1 MGDALR
7 EAIVAKNQVPLVA
20 LDWSDSIASPDAR
33 VEWELWHST
42 NQVCGRVCARLEAF
56 INEMATP
63 AAKLEKSGAASF
75 SPHFITWACR
85 KDSVEESDCDRLC
98 INKGRYCAP
107 DPISGVDVD
116 AATVAA
122 VRKHGYNGTHVAR
135 ENLRQLCL
143 HKELNRNVTLNGEGT
158 TTNASSPPSPA
169 PWLWWTYATRH
180 NAECKMTA
188 GQFNRECSARV
199 MAGHGLSEAF
209 VDRVEKCVGDVDADA
224 DNPTMELELRLQ
236 DDLDDSGRGAI
247 VLMPTVVI
255 NLDQYRGRLT
265 GADALRAICAGYR
278 ETTEPAVCLARGME
292 TNECEAP
299 GNAGCWHYADPAS
312 GKNFSA
318 CRDTFR
324 CRPPLGFNV
333 CLIARVAFQPTDAE
347 RFSHFFSPPQRI
359 RVRLPARVQR
369 RRRDVRGRR
378 RVRRPVVE
386 RLRADVRER
395 GRRARVRVRRR
406 IQARRRVLVR
416 VDRRG
421 ALRVHPAPPLPLS
434 TDRRA
439 SSALWNHPRR
449 SASRA
454 ATTAGATNDASRVPA
469 GTRARASKGTP
480 CRRTGGSVS
489 SREAASAA
497 AAAAASAAGRSSSRW
512 RSSSSSSA
520 ARGTARIS
528 GSSNRISTAK
538 SARS

>member
-1 MGDALR
+1 MYGTTLLSVGDALR
-7 EAIVAKNQVPLVA
+7 DAIVAKNQVPLVA

-42 NQVCGRVCARLEAF
+42 NQVCGRVCARVEAF

-158 TTNASSPPSPA
+158 TTNAPSPPSPA

-299 GNAGCWHYADPAS
+299 GNAGCWHYADSAS

-347 RFSHFFSPPQRI
+347 RFSHVFFSPAEDTSAS
-359 RVRLPARVQR
+359 ARP
-369 RRRDVRGRR
+369 GSK
-378 RVRRPVVE
+378 
-386 RLRADVRER
+386 ATA
-395 GRRARVRVRRR
+395 RRART
-406 IQARRRVLVR
+406 
-416 VDRRG
+416 
-421 ALRVHPAPPLPLS
+421 S
-434 TDRRA
+434 T
-439 SSALWNHPRR
+439 S
-449 SASRA
+449 
-454 ATTAGATNDASRVPA
+454 ATT
-469 GTRARASKGTP
+469 
-480 CRRTGGSVS
+480 RR
-489 SREAASAA
+489 
-497 AAAAASAAGRSSSRW
+497 
-512 RSSSSSSA
+512 
-520 ARGTARIS
+520 
-528 GSSNRISTAK
+528 
-538 SARS
+538 

>member
-42 NQVCGRVCARLEAF
+42 NQVCGRVCARVEAF

-480 CRRTGGSVS
+480 CRRTGRSVS

-497 AAAAASAAGRSSSRW
+497 GAAASAAGRSSSRW

-528 GSSNRISTAK
+528 GSSDRISTAK

>member
-1 MGDALR
+1 MR

-42 NQVCGRVCARLEAF
+42 NQVCGRVCARVEAF

-421 ALRVHPAPPLPLS
+421 ALRVHPAPPSPSRL
-434 TDRRA
+434 TDAPRPRSGITPVAVPRERRQRRVRPTMRRA
-439 SSALWNHPRR
+439 SRRALVRVHRR
-449 SASRA
+449 VRPAEGRA
-454 ATTAGATNDASRVPA
+454 EV
-469 GTRARASKGTP
+469 
-480 CRRTGGSVS
+480 
-489 SREAASAA
+489 
-497 AAAAASAAGRSSSRW
+497 
-512 RSSSSSSA
+512 
-520 ARGTARIS
+520 
-528 GSSNRISTAK
+528 
-538 SARS
+538 